1 MIALSAEA
9 MVKSLLFDGTYPA
22 YTSTDFGAKIFPC
35 SVTTCVSCSQR
46 DVSTPFYD
54 IKVEARIFSSAAD
67 VTYPESSSD
76 NNYHGAGD
84 ISTGA
89 AHLLKV
95 TALRSD
101 ITGLTQSAMEAAAA
115 AEGMELYVMKLT
127 DQTTESMDSDE
138 YQSSFE
144 FTILAGIA

>member
-1 MIALSAEA
+1 MIALNAEA
-9 MVKSLLFDGTYPA
+9 MVKGLLFDGTYPA

-46 DVSTPFYD
+46 DISSPFYD

-67 VTYPESSSD
+67 VAYPTSSSD
-76 NNYHGAGD
+76 NNYHGAAD

-89 AHLLKV
+89 AHLVKV
-95 TALRSD
+95 TAIRAD
-101 ITGLTQSAMEAAAA
+101 ILALTQSTMEAAAA
-115 AEGMELYVMKLT
+115 SNDMELYKMKMT
-127 DQTTESMDSDE
+127 DQTTETMDSDE